1 MKNLAAIDLGSNAI
15 RMSVGYLTPKKRF
28 KLLEKMREPIRLGA
42 EVFDQGLLSPQTIES
57 TVLALRKFKER
68 LSADTKVR
76 AIGTSAIRE
85 AKNKDVLIQRIRE
98 ETGIEVQVISGDEE
112 GRLIHLAID
121 TALELDDRPGM
132 VVDIGGG
139 SVEFVLFENHKTS
152 IIQSFP
158 LGTVRTL
165 LQKQEGNLPANDVS
179 IRDKIFAHRSAIL
192 EIIRKFQKHVEICV
206 GTGGNFVA
214 LGQLRVDL
222 LGKRNTNLI
231 KKADIYEIIDNLMT
245 LGYSGR
251 IHKLGMRPDRADVI
265 LPAAFIVQLVFECV
279 GLDEISVPEVG
290 LREGI
295 IEDWINQLSK

>member
-1 MKNLAAIDLGSNAI
+1 VTKNLAAIDLGSNAI
-15 RMSVGYLTPKKRF
+15 RMSVGYLTPKRRF

-42 EVFDQGLLSPQTIES
+42 EVFDQGRLSPQTIES
-57 TVLALRKFKER
+57 TVLALKKFKDR

-85 AKNKDVLIQRIRE
+85 AKNRDTLIQRIRE
-98 ETGIEVQVISGDEE
+98 ETGIEVQIISGDEE

-152 IIQSFP
+152 RIQSFP
-158 LGTVRTL
+158 LGTVRTIMA
-165 LQKQEGNLPANDVS
+165 KQGDQPVS
-179 IRDKIFAHRSAIL
+179 DSAIREKIFMHRSAIM
-192 EIIRKFQKHVEICV
+192 EMIRKFQKSVEICV

-231 KKADIYEIIDNLMT
+231 KKADIYEIIDNLMS

-295 IEDWINQLSK
+295 IEDWITQI